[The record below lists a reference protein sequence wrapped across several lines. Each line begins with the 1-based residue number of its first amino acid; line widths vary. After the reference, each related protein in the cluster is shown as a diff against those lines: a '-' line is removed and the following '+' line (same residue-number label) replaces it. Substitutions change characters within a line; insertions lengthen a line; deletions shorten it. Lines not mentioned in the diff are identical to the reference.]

1 MSFNLDASYWDQRY
15 RENRLGW
22 DIGYP
27 STPLKEYVDQLE
39 NKSLRIL
46 LPGGGNAYEAEYLYS
61 RGFQNVSVVDIS
73 EVAKVGFFERVP
85 EFPKHQ
91 FVVKDFF
98 DLKGE
103 FDIILEQTFFC
114 ALDPSLRSAYAQ
126 KVLELL
132 KPGGK
137 LIGVLFDFPLQ
148 SGPPFGG
155 SKSEYLTY
163 FETDFTIQVFERC
176 YNSISPRSGKEF
188 FINLSKKLGYYG
200 FV

>member
-1 MSFNLDASYWDQRY
+1 MSLDLDASYWDQRY

-46 LPGGGNAYEAEYLYS
+46 LPGGGNAYEAEYLHNC
-61 RGFQNVSVVDIS
+61 GFQNVSVVDIS
-73 EVAKVGFFERVP
+73 EVAKSGFFERVP

-132 KPGGK
+132 RPGGK
-137 LIGVLFDFPLQ
+137 LVGVLFDFPLQ
-148 SGPPFGG
+148 GGPPFGG

-163 FETDFTIQVFERC
+163 FETCFIVRVFEHC
-176 YNSISPRSGKEF
+176 YNSILPRSGKEF
-188 FINLSKKLGYYG
+188 FINLSKK
-200 FV
+200 